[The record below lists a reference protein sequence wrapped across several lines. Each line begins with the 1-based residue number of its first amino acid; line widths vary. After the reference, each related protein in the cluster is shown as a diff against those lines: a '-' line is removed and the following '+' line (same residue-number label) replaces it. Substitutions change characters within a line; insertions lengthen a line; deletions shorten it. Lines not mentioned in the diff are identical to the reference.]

1 MTDFDMHSHAHT
13 IGRALAHEFD
23 DMLDFAGYTAADPD
37 PAGDNA
43 SALVSLK
50 NGVSVEVY
58 DSTGT
63 GRANVVAEVMAT
75 DGKCAYFADDADFA
89 DGCYRAVRSIALM
102 IGCAIARSEAT
113 AARR

>member
-1 MTDFDMHSHAHT
+1 MSDFDMHSHAHT
-13 IGRALAHEFD
+13 IASSLAHEFD
-23 DMLDFAGYTAADPD
+23 DVLDFAGYTAADPD

-43 SALVSLK
+43 SATVALQ
-50 NGVSVEVY
+50 NGISVEIY

-63 GRANVVAEVMAT
+63 GRINVVAEVMDT
-75 DGKCAYFADDADFA
+75 NGRCAYFADDADFS

>member
-37 PAGDNA
+37 PAGGNA

-75 DGKCAYFADDADFA
+75 DGRCAYFADDADFA
-89 DGCYRAVRSIALM
+89 DGCYRAVRCIATM

>member
-1 MTDFDMHSHAHT
+1 MSDFDIDSHAHT

-23 DMLDFAGYTAADPD
+23 DMLDFADYTAADPD
-37 PAGDNA
+37 PDGDNA
-43 SALVSLK
+43 SATVSLK

-58 DSTGT
+58 DSIGT
-63 GRANVVAEVMAT
+63 GRVNVVAEVMDT
-75 DGKCAYFADDADFA
+75 NGRCAYFADDADFA
-89 DGCYRAVRSIALM
+89 DDCYRAVRSIALM

>member
-1 MTDFDMHSHAHT
+1 MSDFDMHSHAHT

-89 DGCYRAVRSIALM
+89 DGCYRAVRSIATM